1 MPSEISSSV
10 RAYSLYS
17 SSKGNSMLIT
27 DGITNFL
34 IDAGCSCKRLCSELM
49 ACNIEPNGISRIFV
63 THTHTDHI
71 SALAR
76 FVKLYNTDISGS
88 FEVCSALGA
97 GDIASGE
104 ITLGGFTVG
113 AFPLSHDSAGTV
125 GYLIRHVSGVTLG
138 YATDTGVIT
147 DGMKN
152 ALMLCDAVFLES
164 NYDPEMLRCGPYP
177 SHLKSRIASPFGH
190 LSNGDCASLAV
201 CLAKSGVKRILLCH
215 ISPENNTPEL
225 ALNCTSDA
233 LSEAGFSSVSVSVA
247 SSEHPVRLI

>member
-1 MPSEISSSV
+1 MLPEISSSV

-17 SSKGNSMLIT
+17 SSKGNCMLIT
-27 DGITNFL
+27 DGTTSFL

-88 FEVCSALGA
+88 PEVCNALGA
-97 GDIASGE
+97 GDTVSGE
-104 ITLGGFTVG
+104 TAVGGFTVS
-113 AFPLSHDSAGTV
+113 AFELSHDSAGTV
-125 GYLIRHVSGVTLG
+125 GYLIRHESGVTLG

-190 LSNGDCASLAV
+190 LSNGECASFAV
-201 CLAKSGVKRILLCH
+201 ELAKSGVRRILLCH

-247 SSEHPVRLI
+247 SSVRTVRLI